1 MILSQKVEGLHH
13 QNMLEAQEK
22 ANQLLE
28 NNVAMNVPQL
38 NPILAQM
45 ANDHIIQQIEQ
56 AHQIQSGAEKLNMP
70 KANSF
75 DH

>member
-1 MILSQKVEGLHH
+1 
-13 QNMLEAQEK
+13 MLEAQEK
-22 ANQLLE
+22 TDQIFE

-56 AHQIQSGAEKLNMP
+56 AHQIQNGGEKLNLP